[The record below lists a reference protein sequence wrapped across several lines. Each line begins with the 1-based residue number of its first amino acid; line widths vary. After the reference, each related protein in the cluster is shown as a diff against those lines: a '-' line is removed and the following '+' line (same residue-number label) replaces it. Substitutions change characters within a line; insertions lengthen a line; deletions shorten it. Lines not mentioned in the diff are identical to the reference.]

1 MKTIIMPLAEG
12 FEEIEAIAIT
22 DVLRRADLDVRTCY
36 LKDPLVGGAHRI
48 KVQADVSIDAVDAA
62 SCAMVCL
69 PGGMPGSTNLL
80 EDHRV
85 IDLVQK
91 VNKAGGYV
99 AAICAAPIVLA
110 KAGVL
115 NGKHVTCYPGF
126 DGKLIGAKVS
136 DERVVVDG
144 KIITG
149 NGPSSSIPFALKLVE
164 LLRGKELAQELAQGL
179 LYRF

>member
-12 FEEIEAIAIT
+12 FEEIEAITIT

-99 AAICAAPIVLA
+99 AAICAA
-110 KAGVL
+110 
-115 NGKHVTCYPGF
+115 HVTCYPGF

-149 NGPSSSIPFALKLVE
+149 NGPGSSIPFALKLVE

>member
-1 MKTIIMPLAEG
+1 MKTIILPLAEG
-12 FEEIEAIAIT
+12 FEEIEAITIA

-36 LKDPLVGGAHRI
+36 LKEPLVGGAHRI
-48 KVQADVSIDAVDAA
+48 KVQADASIDSVDAA

-85 IDLVQK
+85 IDLIQK

-115 NGKHVTCYPGF
+115 SGKHVTCYPGF
-126 DGKLIGAKVS
+126 EGKLKGAEVS

-149 NGPSSSIPFALKLVE
+149 NGPGSSIPFALKLVE
-164 LLRGKELAQELAQGL
+164 LLRSKELAQELAQGL

>member
-1 MKTIIMPLAEG
+1 MKTMILPLAEG
-12 FEEIEAIAIT
+12 FEEIEAITIA

-36 LKDPLVGGAHRI
+36 LKEPLVGGAHRI
-48 KVQADVSIDAVDAA
+48 KVQADASIDSVDAA

-85 IDLVQK
+85 IDLIQK

-115 NGKHVTCYPGF
+115 SGKHVTCYPGF
-126 DGKLIGAKVS
+126 EGKLKGAEVS

-149 NGPSSSIPFALKLVE
+149 NGPGSSIPFALKLVE
-164 LLRGKELAQELAQGL
+164 LLRSKELAQELAQGL